1 MSLSKTLDEI
11 LKTEV
16 NRPHRGNDFLLNLAY
31 ECQTSFGEAYQQHLT
46 RTMPAP
52 SPDDKVR
59 LLV

>member
-1 MSLSKTLDEI
+1 MDEI
-11 LKTEV
+11 LKPEV

-31 ECQTSFGEAYQQHLT
+31 ECETNFGESYQQYLT
-46 RTMPAP
+46 QTMPAP